1 MNMRALPPSST
12 SHPLRPI
19 GAWLAAGLP
28 PCGSAHGAQANETEA
43 DADPVA
49 THLERGL
56 AFLEQGEHA
65 KALLEF
71 EQVLRFDNVPADL
84 SHGVY
89 RVDGTGAPVFR

>member
-12 SHPLRPI
+12 AHPLRPI
-19 GAWLAAGLP
+19 GAWLAAIALAAGLL

-56 AFLEQGEHA
+56 AYLEQGEHA

-71 EQVLRFDNVPADL
+71 EQVLRFDRSPLNLTDQSEVE
-84 SHGVY
+84 G
-89 RVDGTGAPVFR
+89 